1 MQSSLKSPD
10 GLLGWRITRR
20 KYAPRFADLCPQ
32 GSFVVFFPCR
42 QADGIPREARSL
54 SPPSFADAAGHRLR
68 VGRLALMDGVPLPAG
83 HPADQM
89 GATASP
95 WRYDWLD
102 VNVQQSACAQIGRM
116 VIFGMRVISRRTLRE
131 FVEGRRG
138 YKDHA
143 ALKAA
148 LDAWFDEVKKARW
161 SSAADVKR
169 SYATASI
176 VSADRI
182 VFNIKGND
190 YRLVVATDFDKGIVW
205 IKWIGTHKDYDKID
219 VKGVRHGR

>member
-1 MQSSLKSPD
+1 M
-10 GLLGWRITRR
+10 RII
-20 KYAPRFADLCPQ
+20 A
-32 GSFVVFFPCR
+32 
-42 QADGIPREARSL
+42 
-54 SPPSFADAAGHRLR
+54 
-68 VGRLALMDGVPLPAG
+68 
-83 HPADQM
+83 
-89 GATASP
+89 
-95 WRYDWLD
+95 
-102 VNVQQSACAQIGRM
+102 
-116 VIFGMRVISRRTLRE
+116 RRTLRE

-161 SSAADVKR
+161 TSTAYLKR

-182 VFNIKGND
+182 VFNIKVND
-190 YRLVVATDFDKGIVW
+190 YRLVVAADFEKSIVW

-219 VKGVRHGR
+219 VKEVRHGG